1 VNNGSNSQIER
12 KKKSNLK
19 GWLFIAA
26 ALAII
31 FIIIIVRAK
40 PAITWQYNYQEG
52 MKLAREQKKAVLIL
66 FDSPA
71 AEHGRRIR
79 VICESPEGAAV
90 INKYYIPIDING
102 DVETSLVA
110 RYKIASFPT
119 CVLQWP
125 DKDETEEFGFTGRKY
140 FVPKLQRFIEEN
152 KTSSN

>member
-1 VNNGSNSQIER
+1 MNNGSNSQIEQ
-12 KKKSNLK
+12 KKKSHSK

-31 FIIIIVRAK
+31 FIIIVRDK
-40 PAITWQYNYQEG
+40 PTITWQYNYQEG
-52 MKLAREQKKAVLIL
+52 MKLAREQNKAVLIL

-90 INKYYIPIDING
+90 INKYFIPIDING
-102 DVETSLVA
+102 DVETELVA
-110 RYKIASFPT
+110 RYKIVSFPT

-125 DKDETEEFGFTGRKY
+125 DKSETEEFGFTGKKY
-140 FVPKLQRFIEEN
+140 FIPKLQRFIEKN
-152 KTSSN
+152 KTSLN

>member
-1 VNNGSNSQIER
+1 MDNGSHIQTEQ

-31 FIIIIVRAK
+31 IVIIVRAK

-52 MKLAREQKKAVLIL
+52 MKLAQEQNKAVLIL
-66 FDSPA
+66 FDSAA

-79 VICESPEGAAV
+79 VICESPEGAAI
-90 INKYYIPIDING
+90 INKYFIPIDING
-102 DVETSLVA
+102 DVETALVA
-110 RYKIASFPT
+110 RYTITSFPT

-125 DKDETEEFGFTGRKY
+125 NNDETEAFGFTGKKY
-140 FVPKLQRFIEEN
+140 FIPKLQRFIE
-152 KTSSN
+152 KSKPSSH